1 MARTFKDR
9 RDYEDKANQRR
20 TSQHMSKVLR
30 FSMGRYVRA
39 NARHDVEASSRWF
52 TAADRASRIVG
63 TLPSPLTDLD

>member
-9 RDYEDKANQRR
+9 RDYDDKSAMRR

-52 TAADRASRIVG
+52 TAVDRVSRIAG
-63 TLPSPLTDLD
+63 TLRDID